1 MAIKK
6 SVFLSDRTG
15 EWISVTTC
23 KSGFDM
29 TPKWSESI
37 NATTDQFR
45 YLLKVSI
52 PDLNIYEWTSIFNIY
67 NGCHMPA
74 HSIPA
79 RVASDM
85 MDNIGAIDLENVGK
99 DYAAL
104 VRKVYAMTQT
114 EQLAITYVAQI
125 FWSSEWKLDEDDDW
139 LTVVKMIVDKF

>member
-15 EWISVTTC
+15 EWISTTTC
-23 KSGFDM
+23 KSG
-29 TPKWSESI
+29 KWSESI

-45 YLLKVSI
+45 YLLRVSVPELSI
-52 PDLNIYEWTSIFNIY
+52 EEWTSIFNIY

-85 MDNIGAIDLENVGK
+85 MDDIGAIDLENVDK

-104 VRKVYAMTQT
+104 VRKVYAMTQA
-114 EQLAITYVAQI
+114 EQMAITYVAQI
-125 FWSSEWKLDEDDDW
+125 FWSSEWKLDKDDDW
-139 LTVVKMIVDKF
+139 LKMIIDKF